1 MAHATVSHFPL
12 FGIKFCVEGM
22 YKLVGHILKAGR
34 YCGGHTK
41 AVHIKAHSQ
50 DKTGPVDRTEL
61 DPLTGQN
68 WTR

>member
-1 MAHATVSHFPL
+1 
-12 FGIKFCVEGM
+12 M